1 MEKIG
6 NILKLP
12 KPKRAPSER
21 AELIGYITDT
31 LNSERRGTKYPKL
44 TYKRIGIQ
52 CAHLSKADLY
62 YIKSMFKDCQNRGY
76 PCGKWFFWAMKEQP
90 NDAQRDVGDK
100 ASGLQVAL
108 SNRRGASEASPDTQ

>member
-1 MEKIG
+1 MEKVG
-6 NILKLP
+6 DILWLP
-12 KPKRAPSER
+12 KKKRAPSER

-52 CAHLSKADLY
+52 CAHLSKQDLY

-76 PCGKWFFWAMKEQP
+76 PCGKFFFGALKMKPE
-90 NDAQRDVGDK
+90 DRV
-100 ASGLQVAL
+100 S
-108 SNRRGASEASPDTQ
+108 RGTS